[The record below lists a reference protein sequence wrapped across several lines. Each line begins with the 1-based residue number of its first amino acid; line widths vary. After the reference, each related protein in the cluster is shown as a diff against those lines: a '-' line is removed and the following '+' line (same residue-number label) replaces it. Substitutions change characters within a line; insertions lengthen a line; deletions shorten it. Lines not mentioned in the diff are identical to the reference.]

1 MRRREFLLAAT
12 ALMAAQ
18 PVRAQQKA
26 TPVIGF
32 LSLASP
38 GPFAPFIGAF
48 RQGLSEN
55 GYTEG

>member
-1 MRRREFLLAAT
+1 
-12 ALMAAQ
+12 MAAQ